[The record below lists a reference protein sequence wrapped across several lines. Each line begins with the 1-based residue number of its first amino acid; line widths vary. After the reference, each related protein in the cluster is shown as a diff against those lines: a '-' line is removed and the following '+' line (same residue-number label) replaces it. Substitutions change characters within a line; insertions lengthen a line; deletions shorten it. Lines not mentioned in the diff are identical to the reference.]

1 MHLRES
7 FYRRQRRKQRFE
19 LGLQHFVIFAS
30 FCLVF
35 SAALL
40 RIGWEIER
48 EFRGSDRI
56 LSRPIWSD
64 IVFAFHDAEQIG
76 PRMLRTRFEA
86 NRLNSGRPVTNRIR

>member
-1 MHLRES
+1 L
-7 FYRRQRRKQRFE
+7 E
-19 LGLQHFVIFAS
+19 LDLQHFVIFAS

-56 LSRPIWSD
+56 LSRPSWSD
-64 IVFAFHDAEQIG
+64 IVFPFYDAEEIG
-76 PRMLRTRFEA
+76 PRMPCADCKE
-86 NRLNSGRPVTNRIR
+86 NRV